1 MKKGEIM
8 KKLLAALAL
17 LMVVS
22 GSAMAKSDAMLDV
35 LPLLLSSSEQQNRVW
50 VGTFQLAWNDLMD
63 GIVKGPVIFEG
74 DKSKL
79 AKQLNKQKFKADMLS
94 EDSYYKTY
102 GEISPELK
110 ETIEKA
116 IKEKFNET
124 SDVLNGID
132 WTPGPNKFLVYAML
146 KKDFKFLT
154 AFDKLKP
161 AKFGRKFAKVQYFG
175 IDENS
180 DKILDDMVHVMFY
193 NSSKDFAVMID
204 TEGADKLYLYR
215 TNDNKAFDRLYSD
228 MFMKRT
234 QYEGERDFMSKDELK
249 VPDISLYAMKSFNEL
264 CNKRIKGTDLILDQ
278 ALETVDFKMNNEG
291 VKLKS
296 EAVIAT
302 KMSMPIMPESVKP
315 RKFYFDDTFVMF
327 LQESGKT
334 KPYFALR
341 VQDVSLINKTG
352 KK

>member
-1 MKKGEIM
+1 M
-8 KKLLAALAL
+8 KKLLAVIAL
-17 LMVVS
+17 LMLVS
-22 GSAMAKSDAMLDV
+22 GSAIAKSNAMLDV
-35 LPLLLSSSEQQNRVW
+35 LPLLSSSSEQQNRVW

-63 GIVKGPVIFEG
+63 GIVKGPVVFEG

-110 ETIEKA
+110 STIENA

-124 SDVLNGID
+124 SDILDGID
-132 WTPGPNKFLVYAML
+132 WTPGAGKYLVYAML
-146 KKDFKFLT
+146 KKDFKFIT

-161 AKFGRKFAKVQYFG
+161 AKFGHKFAKVQYYG
-175 IDENS
+175 IDEKS
-180 DKILDDMVHVMFY
+180 DKILDDMVHVLFY

-204 TEGADKLYLYR
+204 TDGPDKLYLYR

-234 QYEGERDFMSKDELK
+234 QYEGEVDFMSKDELM

-264 CNKRIKGTDLILDQ
+264 CGRKIKGTDILIGQ
-278 ALETVDFKMNNEG
+278 AMETVDFKMNNEG

-296 EAVIAT
+296 EAAIAT
-302 KMSMPIMPESVKP
+302 KMSMPIMPESLKP

-352 KK
+352 RN